1 MFYFSLKWVNIRGN
15 IIIYL
20 GENKIYVQL
29 VSWPKQK
36 RAVLLLSRFVG
47 NHWLESYEGR
57 ALAMHKTASD
67 KRTWHMC
74 QILLSVSSYIYIR
87 LAMRGSITNNIE
99 NILWHP
105 IVYDKII
112 YKF

>member
-74 QILLSVSSYIYIR
+74 QILLSVSSYIFISDFYEIIMP
-87 LAMRGSITNNIE
+87 LKEYGK
-99 NILWHP
+99 H
-105 IVYDKII
+105 IVESNCTW
-112 YKF
+112 

>member
-36 RAVLLLSRFVG
+36 RTVLLLSRFVG
-47 NHWLESYEGR
+47 NHWLESYKGR
-57 ALAMHKTASD
+57 ALAMHKHRDWQRNLTYALDS
-67 KRTWHMC
+67 
-74 QILLSVSSYIYIR
+74 ILC
-87 LAMRGSITNNIE
+87 T
-99 NILWHP
+99 
-105 IVYDKII
+105 
-112 YKF
+112 